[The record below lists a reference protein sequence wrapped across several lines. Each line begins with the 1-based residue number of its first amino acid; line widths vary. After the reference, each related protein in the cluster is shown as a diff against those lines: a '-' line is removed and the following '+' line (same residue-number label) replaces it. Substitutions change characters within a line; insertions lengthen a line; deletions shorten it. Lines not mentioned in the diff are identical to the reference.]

1 MKLKPLHD
9 WVLLRVEKEEKTP
22 AGIIIPD
29 TVKER
34 PREGV
39 VIAVGPGYYEEQRDD
54 NAAEKGQT
62 RFVATEV
69 KIGQRVIY
77 EPWAANEIT
86 LDGEELILVRERN
99 ILGVKEG

>member
-1 MKLKPLHD
+1 MKLRPLHD
-9 WVLLRVEKEEKTP
+9 RVLLRVEKEEKTP

-29 TVKER
+29 TAKER

-39 VIAVGPGYYEEQRDD
+39 VVAVGPGYYEELKGD
-54 NAAEKGQT
+54 NAAGKGEE

-69 KIGQRVIY
+69 KIGQKVLY
-77 EPWAANEIT
+77 EPWAANEVR
-86 LDGEELILVRERN
+86 LDGEEFILVKERN